1 MPRSSRSALPLMA
14 MTVFIDIAGFGI
26 ILPLLPFWAQHLG
39 ASPTQ
44 IGLILTM
51 YAIAQF
57 IFTPLIGTLSDR
69 IGRKPIIVA
78 SLVIEA
84 ISFAM
89 TALAGSLPMLL
100 AARFIGG
107 IGAANL
113 GTAQAVVADVTPP
126 EGRARGMGLIGAA
139 IGMGFVIGPA
149 IGGILSGG
157 SNTAALPFWVAMV
170 IALVNAALVLV
181 LLPETRTRRAADV
194 TQQPSKSAVGS
205 FISSWGTALRR
216 PIMARLIVIN
226 LLFTLAFTAMEAV
239 YPLFTQHT
247 FGWDARQNGY
257 VFAYVGIII
266 VIVQGGLV
274 GQLVKRF
281 GERALLISGLVLLAA
296 GLLLLPWSTTL
307 GLMLITLAALS
318 AGEGLVT
325 PTTSALLSLA
335 ASSEAQGET
344 LGVAQGVAALGRIFG
359 PLAAGALF
367 TVSLAAPF
375 VAGGLLVLLA
385 LLLALGKLPRRN
397 IEVDSAQTSTDA
409 ASIAPVEAPG
419 AAQVSQ

>member
-1 MPRSSRSALPLMA
+1 MKPSSRSALPLMA
-14 MTVFIDIAGFGI
+14 LTVFIDIAGFGI
-26 ILPLLPFWAQHLG
+26 ILPLLPFWTQHLG
-39 ASPTQ
+39 ANPTQ
-44 IGLILTM
+44 IGLILTV

-57 IFTPLIGTLSDR
+57 LFTPLTGALSDR
-69 IGRKPIIVA
+69 IGRKPIVVG
-78 SLVIEA
+78 SLMIEA
-84 ISFAM
+84 VSFAM
-89 TALAGSLPMLL
+89 TALSGSLPLLL

-139 IGMGFVIGPA
+139 IGMGFVVGPA

-157 SNTAALPFWVAMV
+157 SNTAVLPFWVAMV
-170 IALVNAALVLV
+170 IALVNAALVLA
-181 LLPETRTRRAADV
+181 LLPETRMHRAAGV
-194 TQQPSKSAVGS
+194 TQQQRKSAGGNFFS
-205 FISSWGTALRR
+205 TWGVTLQQ
-216 PIMARLIVIN
+216 PVMARLIVIN

-257 VFAYVGIII
+257 IFAFVGIVI

-281 GERALLISGLVLLAA
+281 GERALLISGLMALAA
-296 GLLLLPWSTTL
+296 GLLFLPWSTTL

-318 AGEGLVT
+318 AGEGLIT

-335 ASSEAQGET
+335 ATSQVQGET
-344 LGVAQGVAALGRIFG
+344 LGVAQGAAALGRIFG

-367 TVSLAAPF
+367 TVGVAAPF
-375 VAGGLLVLLA
+375 VVGGVLVLLA
-385 LLLALGKLPRRN
+385 LLLALGNMPTRRQ
-397 IEVDSAQTSTDA
+397 IEDPSLMSIDSGSV
-409 ASIAPVEAPG
+409 APDE
-419 AAQVSQ
+419 AQVSQ